1 VFVVVVLVPYGTL
14 SDSNL
19 AVSATLLGFLA
30 ALPLVNAVFDWLSL
44 GLTRYL
50 LARTARGAQPLLNGA
65 LDIAGAAIILFSL
78 AVATTAALQGLNT
91 LAFASGSDRPLIDLP
106 FILETLR
113 EQPGDPA
120 VWWVY
125 FMLFSTLIPSVIHL
139 FIAASSFI
147 TWTLPKPWLARHRAA
162 LEAGFDG
169 HPQAQAR
176 TALTM
181 TVRQFASLGALA
193 LALAAIIGVGF
204 GLTNIVPQFGMA
216 LLWVAEHTAA
226 ALYAP
231 ITPGPAPWE

>member
-1 VFVVVVLVPYGTL
+1 
-14 SDSNL
+14 
-19 AVSATLLGFLA
+19 
-30 ALPLVNAVFDWLSL
+30 
-44 GLTRYL
+44 
-50 LARTARGAQPLLNGA
+50 
-65 LDIAGAAIILFSL
+65 
-78 AVATTAALQGLNT
+78 
-91 LAFASGSDRPLIDLP
+91 
-106 FILETLR
+106 
-113 EQPGDPA
+113 
-120 VWWVY
+120 
-125 FMLFSTLIPSVIHL
+125 MLFSTLIPSVIHL

-147 TWTLPKPWLARHRAA
+147 TWTLPGALLARHRAA

-216 LLWVAEHTAA
+216 LLWVAEHTAT